1 MATYSKSDICN
12 MALSNL
18 GLANNVVDIEDPTTH
33 TEKIFSQYY
42 NIVLSKVLKRDR
54 PQFAI
59 YDDELTA
66 EEFGDHTWH
75 FIVPPY
81 MLEIL
86 RVNEADEGWTIE
98 HGEIMPLGLKWR
110 PTEENKTMGIKY
122 LRLVED
128 TGLYTSEFVEL
139 LSWELA
145 GYCCGRLTQ
154 DANMLQLAQA
164 GVTTARNEY
173 STINLRS
180 AKPRLKT
187 QSKFNAIWRR

>member
-1 MATYSKSDICN
+1 MPWTKSDICN

-18 GLANNVVDIEDPTTH
+18 GLANNVTDIDDPETQ

-42 NIVLSKVLKRDR
+42 QLVLNKVLKRER

-59 YDDELTA
+59 YDET
-66 EEFGDHTWH
+66 
-75 FIVPPY
+75 VPPTLFSDGTYHY
-81 MLEIL
+81 MVPSYALEIL
-86 RVNEADEGWTIE
+86 RINGMTQGWTIE
-98 HGEIMPLGLKWR
+98 HGEIMFLDYIPKNDGL
-110 PTEENKTMGIKY
+110 ENIEIKY
-122 LRLVED
+122 IRALTD
-128 TGLYTSEFVEL
+128 TGLFTEEFVEL

-154 DANMLQLAQA
+154 DTGMLQLASA
-164 GVTTARNEY
+164 GCTTARQEY
-173 STINLRS
+173 QTINLRS